1 MNIPSVPYFLF
12 LGVVFLLYWP
22 LSRFR
27 ALSLGVVLFANY
39 FFYARYDLAYLFLI
53 PAAST
58 LDFLIGLDLERS
70 KDKWLRRALVTLS
83 IVVNLGML
91 ISIRYTGDAAR
102 VLQPLAADVFPGWQV
117 LLPLGLSFYAFQSL
131 TYTLDIYKRDAKAT
145 TSYLAHLVSVSFF
158 PTTLAGPITRVTS
171 LVGQFMRPAIE
182 TAERHT
188 GKAFFLIGL
197 GCVKKLLIAD
207 YLGENLVNRIFDFP
221 ALYSA
226 TEVALGVV
234 AYAFQLYYDFSG
246 YTDIALG
253 SALLL
258 GIQLPANFKTPYMAT
273 DIADFWR
280 RWHISLSNWL
290 RDYLYFS
297 LPGLRSKWKIF
308 TYLNLVITMV
318 LGGIWHGPNWNFA
331 IWGLLHG
338 GALAVTRWWQTRP
351 SYVPPAKR
359 GKGTRAPMGLLAAR
373 MGTFA
378 FVCLAWVF
386 FRSETLDGALAVLR
400 HIGTLSVGFAN
411 MNAGLWITLI
421 VAGTAHYVPDRWYE
435 DALERWRRLPAVA
448 QAAGLVVLAFL
459 IQYVAATGSAPFIYQ
474 RF

>member
-1 MNIPSVPYFLF
+1 MTIPGVPYFLF
-12 LGVVFLLYWP
+12 LGLVFLAYWP

-58 LDFLIGLDLERS
+58 VDFLLGLALDRLRIS
-70 KDKWLRRALVTLS
+70 WLRRVLVTLS
-83 IVVNLGML
+83 VVMNLGL
-91 ISIRYTGDAAR
+91 IASIRYTGTA
-102 VLQPLAADVFPGWQV
+102 VSSLQPVAGEVFPGWQV
-117 LLPLGLSFYAFQSL
+117 MLPLGLSFYAFQSL
-131 TYTLDIYKRDAKAT
+131 TYTLDIYRRDAKAT
-145 TSYLAHLVSVSFF
+145 TSYLTHLVSVAFF
-158 PTTLAGPITRVTS
+158 PTTLAGPITRVS
-171 LVGQFMRPAIE
+171 NLISQFGRSGIE
-182 TAERHT
+182 IAERNT

-197 GCVKKLLIAD
+197 GAVKKLLIAD

-226 TEVALGVV
+226 AEVALAVV
-234 AYAFQLYYDFSG
+234 AYSFQLYYDFSG

-258 GIQLPANFKTPYMAT
+258 GIQLPVNFKRPYTAT

-297 LPGLRSKWKIF
+297 LPGLRSKWKGF
-308 TYLNLVITMV
+308 VYLNLVITMT
-318 LGGIWHGPNWNFA
+318 LGGIWHGPSWNFA

-338 GALAVTRWWQTRP
+338 GALAATRWWQTRRANASP
-351 SYVPPAKR
+351 SAGR
-359 GKGTRAPMGLLAAR
+359 LLAAR
-373 MGTFA
+373 CGTFL
-378 FVCLAWVF
+378 FVCFAWVF
-386 FRSETLDGALAVLR
+386 FRAESLDGAIAVLR
-400 HIGTLSVGFAN
+400 HIGTLSFGLAN
-411 MNAGLWITLI
+411 VSAGLWVTLI
-421 VAGTAHYVPDRWYE
+421 VGCMAHYVPEKWYGQT
-435 DALERWRRLPAVA
+435 LEQWQRLPAVA
-448 QAAGLVVLAFL
+448 QAAALATLAFL
-459 IQYVAATGSAPFIYQ
+459 IQYVASTGSAPFIYQ

>member
-1 MNIPSVPYFLF
+1 MSIPSVPYFLF
-12 LGVVFLLYWP
+12 LGLVFLAYWP

-39 FFYARYDLAYLFLI
+39 FFYARYDLTYLFLI

-58 LDFLIGLDLERS
+58 ADFLIGLALDRS
-70 KDKWLRRALVTLS
+70 RNAPLRRLLVSLS
-83 IVVNLGML
+83 LVVNLGML
-91 ISIRYTGDAAR
+91 VSIRYTGDAISA
-102 VLQPLAADVFPGWQV
+102 LQPLAGQVFPGWQV

-131 TYTLDIYKRDAKAT
+131 TYTLDIYRRDAKAT
-145 TSYLAHLVSVSFF
+145 TSYLTHLTAVSFF
-158 PTTLAGPITRVTS
+158 PTTLAGPITRVS
-171 LVGQFMRPAIE
+171 VLISQFSRPGRDF
-182 TAERHT
+182 AEKHA

-197 GCVKKLLIAD
+197 GAAKKLLIAD

-226 TEVALGVV
+226 AEVALGVV

-258 GIQLPANFKTPYMAT
+258 GIQLPANFKQPYLAT

-297 LPGLRSKWKIF
+297 LPGLRSKWKGF
-308 TYLNLVITMV
+308 TYLNLVITMT
-318 LGGIWHGPNWNFA
+318 LGGIWHGPSWNFA

-338 GALAVTRWWQTRP
+338 SALAVTRWWQTRP
-351 SYVPPAKR
+351 
-359 GKGTRAPMGLLAAR
+359 GKPSSEAAPTLWMRLAAR
-373 MGTFA
+373 TGTFS

-386 FRSETLDGALAVLR
+386 FRADSLDGAMAVLR
-400 HIGTLSVGFAN
+400 HLGTLSVGFAN
-411 MNAGLWITLI
+411 LNAGLWVTLV
-421 VAGTAHYVPDRWYE
+421 VAVCAHFVPERWYGKT
-435 DALERWRRLPAVA
+435 LETWQGLPALA
-448 QAAGLVVLAFL
+448 QAATLVVLAAI
-459 IQYVAATGSAPFIYQ
+459 IQFVASTGSAPFIYQ